1 LRNAR
6 IASQQ
11 IRVEPNLG
19 KMLYLAMLE
28 YPRKNSWIRLEED
41 DFQNLISSPLPVD
54 TSVVKFYTDLM
65 SSFYVKLLKAKQEV
79 DHRAEI

>member
-1 LRNAR
+1 
-6 IASQQ
+6 
-11 IRVEPNLG
+11 
-19 KMLYLAMLE
+19 MLE
-28 YPRKNSWIRLEED
+28 CPRKNSWIRLEED

>member
-1 LRNAR
+1 
-6 IASQQ
+6 
-11 IRVEPNLG
+11 
-19 KMLYLAMLE
+19 MLYLAILE